1 MQVSGQISTSS
12 DRSYMFNTDTLI
24 MFNDDVFD
32 FIPILMPIMMD
43 EEMKQVNLQSST
55 NNSNDDD
62 KNVDADK
69 SVDADK
75 NVDDNDNEIIA
86 VNVNDV

>member
-43 EEMKQVNLQSST
+43 EEMKQVNLQSSK
-55 NNSNDDD
+55 NNTNDDD
-62 KNVDADK
+62 DNNDDVKNI
-69 SVDADK
+69 DADK
-75 NVDDNDNEIIA
+75 NVDDNDNDNIA

>member
-32 FIPILMPIMMD
+32 FIPTLMPMMMD
-43 EEMKQVNLQSST
+43 EEMKQVNLQSSK
-55 NNSNDDD
+55 NNTNDDD
-62 KNVDADK
+62 KN
-69 SVDADK
+69 VDADK
-75 NVDDNDNEIIA
+75 NVDDNDNIA